1 MARNDASASCKGNA
15 GVGDCA
21 CFPAVPWQADEI
33 LSEMSSPSTP
43 NTIPSISLI
52 CGFSGRAQQ
61 MAALSSSGGVRFTFE
76 LELTWNHISL
86 RWQKPGWPH
95 IAPECIL
102 QNLKPGLKEMLEFI
116 LPSSS
121 YRWEKWNHR
130 RFTRGVSTLA
140 SKLEPRT
147 LLTVYRNLE
156 WLLAYVLQKDRIF
169 KLTVSLEIALT
180 C

>member
-1 MARNDASASCKGNA
+1 MTSPLAAKGMRVSVFVLA
-15 GVGDCA
+15 FQLYPGKQMRSFLKWVHL
-21 CFPAVPWQADEI
+21 PP
-33 LSEMSSPSTP
+33 P

-116 LPSSS
+116 LPSSF

-130 RFTRGVSTLA
+130 RFTRRVSTLA